1 MRSIFA
7 ALRRYSPS
15 PLKTTAVYVFAG
27 ILSLVVSYALLIRLV
42 RRSSDFLD
50 LYFLGQIVF
59 VGLTSVVIYL
69 IAKHYGLATRLV
81 LEESAATAQALFE
94 SAAQGIVVIDQRG
107 DIVSANPQLEQI
119 FGYERA
125 ELVGQSIEMLLPERL
140 RGAHVAH
147 RDDYFKAPRT
157 RPMGLGLDLVG
168 RRKDGGEFPVE
179 VSLGSVESPGGRLAM
194 AFITDISERLKLEH
208 ETRRSEKLVTL
219 GAISAG
225 IAHELNNPIGIISSR
240 IELMLADAESRKLP
254 AEVEE
259 DLHVLHRNA
268 LRVSKT
274 AQGLLTLARQ
284 RPKQRKPIDLNSEIE
299 ETLLLVGKQ
308 MSKDGIQVATVL
320 DRTLPPIIGD
330 PVALQEVL
338 LNLIMNAREAISG
351 GGTIRIQTDRA
362 PDRADW
368 IRLMVADSGCGIP
381 AEAIAKL
388 FDPFY
393 TNKANGTGLG
403 LWISKRI
410 VRDHRGTIEVQSEPG
425 RGATFT
431 MTFPSMI
438 DDGDAGQGAEQAV
451 APPLVPGER
460 QG

>member
-1 MRSIFA
+1 
-7 ALRRYSPS
+7 LPS
-15 PLKTTAVYVFAG
+15 PLKTTAVYAFAG
-27 ILSLVVSYALLIRLV
+27 ILWLVVSYALLIRLV
-42 RRSSDFLD
+42 RGSSDFLD
-50 LYFLGQIVF
+50 LYFLGQAVF
-59 VGLTSVVIYL
+59 VGLTSVVIYS
-69 IAKHYGLATRLV
+69 IAQHYSAATRTV
-81 LEESAATAQALFE
+81 LEESAATVQALFE
-94 SAAQGIVVIDQRG
+94 SAAQGIAIIDQRSH
-107 DIVSANPQLEQI
+107 IVSANPQLEQI
-119 FGYERA
+119 FGYNRA

-140 RGAHVAH
+140 RATHVAH
-147 RDDYFKAPRT
+147 RDNYFKSPRP

-168 RRKDGGEFPVE
+168 RRKDGTEFPVE
-179 VSLGSVESPGGRLAM
+179 VSLSSFESADGRLAM

-208 ETRRSEKLVTL
+208 ESRRSERLVTL

-225 IAHELNNPIGIISSR
+225 IAHELNNPIGIICSR

-284 RPKQRKPIDLNSEIE
+284 RPKQRKRIDLNSEIE
-299 ETLLLVGKQ
+299 ETLLLIGKQ
-308 MSKDGIQVATVL
+308 MSKEGIQVATVL
-320 DRTLPPIIGD
+320 DRTLPPLIGD

-338 LNLIMNAREAISG
+338 LNLIMNAREAMSG
-351 GGTIRIQTDRA
+351 GGTVRIETDRA

-368 IRLMVADSGCGIP
+368 IRLVVTDSGCGISP
-381 AEAIAKL
+381 EVMAKL

-393 TNKANGTGLG
+393 TNKVAGTGLG

-425 RGATFT
+425 RGASFI
-431 MTFPSMI
+431 MTFPSVI
-438 DDGDAGQGAEQAV
+438 DDGNAGQGAEQAV
-451 APPLVPGER
+451 APPGAPGER